1 MTKKTEDLAKRIKA
15 AKEEKVEKILRKP
28 QTGPQMAY
36 DMLTIIIGCVLMGA
50 SLGVLF
56 QNLFHTPASLT
67 AGLTFFG
74 MVVGLFQI
82 VRQAMS
88 YERKGK

>member
-1 MTKKTEDLAKRIKA
+1 MTKKTEELAKRIEA
-15 AKEEKVEKILRKP
+15 AKDERVEKVFVKP
-28 QTGPQMAY
+28 QMGPQLAY
-36 DMLTIIIGCVLMGA
+36 DMLTNMFGCVLMGTA
-50 SLGVLF
+50 LGVLF
-56 QNLFHTPASLT
+56 QNLFHTPAALT

-74 MVVGLFQI
+74 FIVGLFQI